1 MAALG
6 VTYPIKAGSIRGCIH
21 ITSVA
26 NTDWN
31 TLTSVDFKDS
41 VGGASCAAGLRF
53 VWIGVVNLSSSAVYF
68 KYRAAAGAGDTTTDE
83 LIIPAR
89 ASIDDDI
96 GTLRDTVTQVAF
108 KKGASDAEVFILAG
122 FDIA

>member
-21 ITSVA
+21 LTSVA
-26 NTDWN
+26 NTNWN
-31 TLTSVDFKDS
+31 TISSADFKDS
-41 VGGASCAAGLRF
+41 VSGASCAAGLRF
-53 VWIGVVNLSSSAVYF
+53 VWIGVVNLSSSTAFF
-68 KYRAAAGAGDTTTDE
+68 KYRAAAGAGDTTTNE
-83 LIIPAR
+83 MLLPAR
-89 ASIDDDI
+89 ASIDDDL
-96 GTLRDTVTQVAF
+96 GTLRDTITQIAF